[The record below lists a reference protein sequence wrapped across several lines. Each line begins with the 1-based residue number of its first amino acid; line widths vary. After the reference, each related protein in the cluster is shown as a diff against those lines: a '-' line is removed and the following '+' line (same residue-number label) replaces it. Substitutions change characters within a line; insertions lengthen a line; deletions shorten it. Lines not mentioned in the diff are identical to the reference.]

1 MEKKNKRGIAIA
13 GISVAL
19 LLVAFMVLDY
29 SLIWT
34 KRSAIYYGK
43 QLLVEEFV
51 KPRGGNKWSR
61 LLPLDSEKTDGVW
74 RVYDTLC
81 MPNGTTLEGYY
92 VTFTK
97 RNTLIEIGMNE

>member
-1 MEKKNKRGIAIA
+1 MEKKNKRGIAMA
-13 GISVAL
+13 GVIVAL

-51 KPRGGNKWSR
+51 KPPAGI
-61 LLPLDSEKTDGVW
+61 
-74 RVYDTLC
+74 
-81 MPNGTTLEGYY
+81 NGQGFCLWMQKKPMEYGEYMIPFVCRTE
-92 VTFTK
+92 
-97 RNTLIEIGMNE
+97 

>member
-1 MEKKNKRGIAIA
+1 MEKVNKRGIAMA
-13 GISVAL
+13 GVIVAL

-34 KRSAIYYGK
+34 KWSAIYYGK

-51 KPRGGNKWSR
+51 KPHGGHKWSK
-61 LLPLDSEKTDGVW
+61 LLPLDAEKTDGVW

-81 MPNGTTLEGYY
+81 MPDGTVLEGYY

-97 RNTLIEIGMNE
+97 RNTLIEIGLNE